1 MDRCCG
7 HGIFDVQER
16 PINCT
21 FGTLHGKLLVDSA
34 SRPGEPSPDSFVVV
48 VNDEG
53 QHALWRA
60 GLDLPD
66 GWARA
71 SAAMARDECLAA
83 IDGAWPDIAPA
94 SVRASVRAGVRAGVP
109 AGADGVRLVHEA
121 FAEQAGRRP
130 DATAVIAGRTQLSYG
145 ELDASANRLAHYLGQ
160 IGAGPETMIGV
171 YLERGVDLIRAMLA
185 ILKAGAGYLPIDP
198 SLPPERVGAICS
210 QVRPAAVIA
219 ARPGTFPGTGARLL
233 PLGELAAELAGLPS
247 TPPAAG
253 LHPDNL
259 CYAIY
264 TSGSTGDPKPV
275 AVSHRSLACVIG
287 ELAGEYAI
295 ADDDRVAQM
304 ASMAFDTSIE
314 QVFVALTAGATLLL
328 PPPGTMAPSE
338 LLRRIERRHATVLDL
353 TPAYWHQL
361 LALTEPADE
370 RLRSVRLMIT
380 GGEPAD
386 PEVCRAALRAA
397 PWARLLNAYGLTET
411 TITSALFDVG
421 AWLPAASQAEIARV
435 PVGRP
440 VGRARITVVNE
451 ELEPAAAGTAGE
463 ICIGGEAVARGYL
476 GRPALTA
483 ERFVPDPGGVPGSRM
498 YRTGDLGRW
507 LEGGNLE
514 VAGRM
519 DRQLKVR
526 GFRVE
531 PGEIESVL
539 AGHPDIGQV
548 SVVPSTSRTGDTR
561 LVAYYTP
568 SAGAAQHRS
577 AAAFRSYLLDRL
589 PGYMIPAAFIARH
602 RLPTAPERDQ
612 AAADQAAADDTAA
625 DETARDRTA
634 AQPVLPRQRRPGKG
648 ERPTPTQAGLA
659 ALWARLLHREHV
671 GLDDDFFALG
681 GNSLLAA
688 EMLAGTQA
696 SFRIPADSVRPLT
709 RCLLRDPTLRGFAA
723 AVQDARSGSLGADGD
738 QQQIDFE
745 GEAALDVS
753 VRRDGARSR
762 PRPDWRAPREI
773 LLTGA
778 TGFLGAHLLRELLAA
793 TDARV
798 WCLVRARDETEA
810 LGRIERAAARYEL
823 PAPAAGR
830 VVPLPGDL
838 AKPGLGLSDSR
849 FRALARDVDI
859 IYHPGALVNFIYPYQ
874 ELRAANVTGTREVI
888 RLAGTYRG
896 IPVHYVSTTAVL
908 AGLGVE
914 GIHQVSEETPLGYP
928 EQLRMGYVETKYVA
942 EELLRNAGRAGLPVA
957 IYRPLDVVGSV
968 DTGAWS
974 TSTEMCALIRF
985 MTDTGLAPEID
996 LPLDY
1001 VPADVCAAAIRHI
1014 SVTEGATGRTYH
1026 LASPE
1031 HALLAVLVGRLRDR
1045 GYRIDDVAF
1054 ADWVRELA
1062 RQAAL
1067 DPSHPMAAFMPL
1079 FVDRGGASGLTVAEM
1094 YLAHVFPTYSRTNT
1108 ERGLRGSGIVFPPVN
1123 GELIDRNIDR
1133 LMESGYLPSP
1143 SARRLPS
1150 HAD

>member
-1 MDRCCG
+1 M
-7 HGIFDVQER
+7 VTE
-16 PINCT
+16 
-21 FGTLHGKLLVDSA
+21 S
-34 SRPGEPSPDSFVVV
+34 EPEAAAGGAFVVV
-48 VNDEG
+48 VND
-53 QHALWRA
+53 QDQRALWRA
-60 GLDLPD
+60 GLDVPS
-66 GWARA
+66 GWRRA
-71 SAAMARDECLAA
+71 SAARPRNECLAA
-83 IDGAWPDIAPA
+83 IDRDWPDIAPA
-94 SVRASVRAGVRAGVP
+94 SVRGGAGPRRRAKGGRN
-109 AGADGVRLVHEA
+109 DGGKGDRLVHQA
-121 FAEQAGRRP
+121 FAEQAARRP
-130 DATAVIAGRTQLSYG
+130 DATAVISGRTQVSYR
-145 ELDASANRLAHYLGQ
+145 ELDASANRLAHYLGEV
-160 IGAGPETMIGV
+160 GAEPEAMIGV
-171 YLERGVDLIRAMLA
+171 YLERGVDVIRAILA
-185 ILKAGAGYLPIDP
+185 ILKAGAGYLPLDP
-198 SLPPERVGAICS
+198 SLPPERLSAICA
-210 QVRPAAVIA
+210 QARPAAVITA
-219 ARPGTFPGTGARLL
+219 HPDAFPCTGTRLL
-233 PLGELAAELAGLPS
+233 PLGELADELAGRPA

-253 LHPDNL
+253 PHPDNL

-275 AVSHRSLACVIG
+275 AVSHRSLACVIA
-287 ELAGEYAI
+287 ELLGEYRI
-295 ADDDRVAQM
+295 TDDDQVAQM

-314 QVFVALTAGATLLL
+314 QVFVALTGGATLLL

-338 LLRRIERRHATVLDL
+338 LLRRVERRGATVLDL

-361 LALTEPADE
+361 LALTGAADE

-386 PEVCRAALRAA
+386 PEVCRAALWAA

-421 AWLPAASQAEIARV
+421 AGLAAGDHPQPVTEPDGQPVTAPDGQPVTV

-440 VGRARITVVNE
+440 VGRARITVVDE
-451 ELEPAAAGTAGE
+451 EQNPVPAGTPGE
-463 ICIGGEAVARGYL
+463 ICIGGPPVARGYL

-483 ERFVPDPGGVPGSRM
+483 ERFVPDPGGAPGSRM

-507 LEGGNLE
+507 RPDGNLE

-531 PGEIESVL
+531 PGEIESAL
-539 AGHPDIGQV
+539 SGHPDIDQV
-548 SVVPSTSRTGDTR
+548 SVVASTRSSGDTR

-568 SAGAAQHRS
+568 TADAIARAGAGSHHPP
-577 AAAFRSYLLDRL
+577 AASFRSYLLDRL
-589 PGYMIPAAFIARH
+589 PGYMIPAAFVARH
-602 RLPTAPERDQ
+602 RLPTSPERDQ
-612 AAADQAAADDTAA
+612 
-625 DETARDRTA
+625 TA
-634 AQPVLPRQRRPGKG
+634 AQPAEAQPAEAQPAEAHQDAPRQRVPKQR

-659 ALWARLLHREHV
+659 ALWARLLHRERI

-688 EMLAGTQA
+688 EMLAGIRA
-696 SFRIPADSVRPLT
+696 SFRIPPDSVRPLT

-723 AVQDARSGSLGADGD
+723 AVRDARSGRLSADGD
-738 QQQIDFE
+738 QQDIDFAA
-745 GEAALDVS
+745 EAALDVS
-753 VRRDGARSR
+753 IRRDGARSR
-762 PRPDWRAPREI
+762 PRPDWRRPREV

-798 WCLVRARDETEA
+798 WCLVRARDEDDV
-810 LGRIERAAARYEL
+810 LGRIGQAAARYEL
-823 PAPAAGR
+823 PAPPPGR

-838 AKPGLGLSDSR
+838 AQPGLGLPDR
-849 FRALARDVDI
+849 QFRELAGSLDI

-888 RLAGTYRG
+888 RLAGQDRG

-914 GIHQVSEETPLGYP
+914 GIHEATEQTPLGYP

-942 EELLRNAGRAGLPVA
+942 EELLRNASRAGLPVA
-957 IYRPLDVVGSV
+957 IYRPLDIVGSIG
-968 DTGAWS
+968 TGAWS

-985 MTDTGLAPEID
+985 MTDTGLAPDID

-1014 SVTEGATGRTYH
+1014 SVTAGATGRTYH

-1031 HALLAVLVGRLRDR
+1031 HALLSVLVGRLRDR
-1045 GYRIDDVAF
+1045 GYRIDDVPF
-1054 ADWVRELA
+1054 GDWVSELA

-1079 FVDRGGASGLTVAEM
+1079 FVDRVGPSGLTVAEM

-1108 ERGLRGSGIVFPPVN
+1108 ERALRGSGIAFPPVD
-1123 GELIDRNIDR
+1123 GRLMDRNVDR

-1143 SARRLPS
+1143 SASPVLS